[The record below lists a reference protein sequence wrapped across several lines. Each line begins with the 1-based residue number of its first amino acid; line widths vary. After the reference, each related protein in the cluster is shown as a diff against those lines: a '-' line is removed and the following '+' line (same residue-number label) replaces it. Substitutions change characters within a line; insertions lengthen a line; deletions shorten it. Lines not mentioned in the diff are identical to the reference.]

1 MSIYFPR
8 IAFILIS
15 SLLACNTVT
24 YTPRSRKNIQR
35 EKPSVVLLDR
45 IIEYR
50 IEQNAWP
57 FSREEFIA
65 GATKYKDAFAGFP
78 YLQTKF
84 KVIDQ
89 ETMIFTF
96 WEHIRDVENYKQT
109 NKIDLNSY
117 AGEVRFFKEND
128 KFIWKLKMR

>member
-1 MSIYFPR
+1 
-8 IAFILIS
+8 
-15 SLLACNTVT
+15 LACNTMT

-57 FSREEFIA
+57 FSREEFISR
-65 GATKYKDAFAGFP
+65 GIKFKEAFAGFP